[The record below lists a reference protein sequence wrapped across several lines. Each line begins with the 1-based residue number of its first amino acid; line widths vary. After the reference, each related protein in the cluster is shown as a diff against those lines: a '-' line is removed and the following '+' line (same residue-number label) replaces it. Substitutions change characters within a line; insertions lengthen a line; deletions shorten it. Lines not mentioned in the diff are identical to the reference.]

1 MRIGLVIAAA
11 TLAIGAAA
19 AQASPSPARGEAKL
33 NELLQ
38 GRVAGE
44 PVDCLRLQNIRSTR
58 IVDDTAILY
67 TTTDGTIYV
76 NRPRSG
82 ARTLDQWDVLVTKP
96 FGSRLCSIDIVR
108 LYSST
113 PWMQTGFVGLGEFV
127 PYRKPDAHD

>member
-1 MRIGLVIAAA
+1 MRIGIAIAAA
-11 TLAIGAAA
+11 TLALGAA
-19 AQASPSPARGEAKL
+19 AQAAPGPERGEAKL
-33 NELLQ
+33 NEILQ

-44 PVDCLRLQNIRSTR
+44 PVDCLRLQNIRSSR

-82 ARTLDQWDVLVTKP
+82 ASTLDQWDVLVTRN

-108 LYSST
+108 LYSTS
-113 PWMQTGFVGLGEFV
+113 PWIQTGFVGLGEFV
-127 PYRKPDAHD
+127 PYRKPDARD